1 VVFFALKGVAMKLF
15 IIAVF
20 VFLIGLASN
29 GSWSDVPALADQQ
42 SQALVKYRIVPAKST
57 FMVHANRTGLA
68 WFRGHSHRIAVR
80 DFSGETSL
88 ALDVVNPAS
97 LQMSVRSA
105 SLEETD
111 PVFTSRQKGII
122 NKELNEIVLETAKYP
137 EISFQSTGVKG
148 VLNNGK
154 IEVLITGDL
163 NLHGVTKPIEIPAIV
178 TLEGNNLRATGEF
191 DIDRDDF
198 GVKATSAFHG
208 LVRVKNNIK
217 FVFDIIAEKI

>member
-1 VVFFALKGVAMKLF
+1 MKLVIVAVVVFLV
-15 IIAVF
+15 
-20 VFLIGLASN
+20 GLVSN
-29 GSWSDVPALADQQ
+29 GSLNEISGDLR
-42 SQALVKYRIVPAKST
+42 SQAAVKYRIDPEKSK

-80 DFSGETSL
+80 DFSGEASL
-88 ALDVVNPAS
+88 TPDGVNPAS
-97 LQMSVRSA
+97 LQMTVQAA

-111 PVFTSRQKGII
+111 PVFTQQQKDII
-122 NKELNEIVLETAKYP
+122 NKELKEIVLDPDQYP
-137 EISFQSTGVKG
+137 QITFQSTGVRGGLK
-148 VLNNGK
+148 NGK
-154 IEVLITGDL
+154 IEVVITGNL
-163 NLHGVTKPIEIPAIV
+163 NLHGVTKPIEIPATV
-178 TLEGNNLRATGEF
+178 MLEGNNLRAIGEF